1 MAHLKLELPKRRS
14 HSGHTPWAVCIWL
27 LQFCPVLLCR
37 TGGGSDM
44 QIVPRRTWSN
54 LSVKGSVYMGEK
66 VQILVS
72 SKWLTAQNAYSLTGV
87 QILVNRGSVLC

>member
-1 MAHLKLELPKRRS
+1 
-14 HSGHTPWAVCIWL
+14 
-27 LQFCPVLLCR
+27 
-37 TGGGSDM
+37 M
-44 QIVPRRTWSN
+44 QIVPRKTWSN